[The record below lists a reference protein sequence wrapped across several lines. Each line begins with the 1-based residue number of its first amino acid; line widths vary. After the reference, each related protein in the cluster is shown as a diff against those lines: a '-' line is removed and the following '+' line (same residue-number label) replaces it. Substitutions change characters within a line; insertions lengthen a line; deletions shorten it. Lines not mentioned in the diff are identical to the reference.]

1 MKEYQ
6 RDLLALIKNAMN
18 GTEYGVSEEFDWE
31 KAYRFAV
38 SQQLISLIYYGA
50 LRCPGFK
57 ESGMQQT
64 FSKANAANVSIS
76 EWQLHAFGEIEEAF
90 EKARISFLPLK
101 GACLKSMYPY
111 PEMRAMSD
119 LDIFIKTE
127 EYDKIKVIMT
137 EMGYT
142 EGSESDHELHWHND
156 RLCIEFHK
164 RLIPSYNKD
173 YYAYYRDGWAFAE
186 RIRDNSCEY
195 TLKDEDFFIYIF
207 THFAK
212 HYRDCGAGV
221 KYVVDFYAFFK
232 THPNVDSEYIKTELR
247 ALGLDNFYE
256 NVVKLLKIWFGDE
269 ESDDISDFLTEKIF
283 TRGVYGTKEDSVRS
297 DGLKISKKH
306 KNAKLHYFF
315 SVVFPS
321 FSGMK
326 TLYPILKKLPFL
338 LPFCWVI
345 RWFKALFTKSKN
357 IKRELTNLK
366 KYDAGAIA
374 EYEEELNFVGLDYNF
389 KD

>member
-6 RDLLALIKNAMN
+6 RDLLALIENALS
-18 GTEYGVSEEFDWE
+18 GTENEVSQDFNWE

-50 LRCPGFK
+50 LRCPRFK
-57 ESGMQQT
+57 ESGMQQM
-64 FSKANAANVSIS
+64 FSKTNAANVSIS
-76 EWQLHAFGEIEEAF
+76 ERQLHAFREIRDTF
-90 EKARISFLPLK
+90 EKAGISFLPLK
-101 GACLKSMYPY
+101 GICLKSMYPY
-111 PEMRAMSD
+111 PEMRAMGD

-127 EYDKIKVIMT
+127 EYDKIKAIMT
-137 EMGYT
+137 EIGYT
-142 EGSESDHELHWHND
+142 EGTETDHELHWYND
-156 RLCIEFHK
+156 HLCIEFHK

-173 YYAYYRDGWAFAE
+173 YYAYYRDGWALAE
-186 RIRDNSCEY
+186 KIMDNSYEY
-195 TLKDEDFFIYIF
+195 ILKDEDFFIYIF

-212 HYRDCGAGV
+212 HYRGKGAGV
-221 KYVVDFYAFFK
+221 KYIIDFYSFYK
-232 THPNVDSEYIKTELR
+232 SHPNYDEDYVKSQLKI
-247 ALGLDNFYE
+247 LGLDVFYE
-256 NVVKLLKIWFGDE
+256 NILKLLRVWFGKDSGDE
-269 ESDDISDFLTEKIF
+269 ITDYLTDRIF
-283 TRGVYGTKEDSVRS
+283 SCGVYGTKENSMLSEGVR
-297 DGLKISKKH
+297 ISKKH
-306 KNAKLHYFF
+306 KNVKLHKFF

-345 RWFKALFTKSKN
+345 RWFKVLFTKNKN

-366 KYDAGAIA
+366 KYDARAIA